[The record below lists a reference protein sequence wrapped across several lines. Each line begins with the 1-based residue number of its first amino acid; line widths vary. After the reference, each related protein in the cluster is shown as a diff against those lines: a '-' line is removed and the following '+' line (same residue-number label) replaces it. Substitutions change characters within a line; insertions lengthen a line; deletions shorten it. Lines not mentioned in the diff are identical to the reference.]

1 MTKSVLM
8 IAFHF
13 PPAAMGSGH
22 LRTLAFARHLPALGW
37 EPTVLSATRAAY
49 THVNLSNNELI
60 PDGCRVQRAFSLDSG
75 RHLAIRGRY
84 PGFLAAPDRWASWWP
99 AAVWHGLRLIRQHH
113 VEAIW
118 STYPIMTAHGV
129 ARTLSRRTGLP
140 WIADFRDPVPNL
152 VPGGNRYTAAAQA
165 RMERAVL
172 RDATR
177 IVFTTPGAM
186 HDYAERY
193 PEASAASKLSVIEN
207 GYDEAAFEGIS
218 DPVSKNGQKPLIM
231 VHSGLLYPDGRN
243 PLPFFNAL
251 AQLKAA
257 GRIKEGDLKVILRA
271 SGSVDA
277 YAREIERLGLA
288 GLVAL
293 GPSISHREALA
304 EQAEADA
311 LLLFQGEKF
320 DRQIPAKVY
329 EYLRVGRP
337 IFALVGAN
345 GDTAAVLRETG
356 GAELA
361 PIDDADVI
369 ATRLVKFIDA
379 LLAGRAPAA
388 RPEAVAR
395 RSRREGAA
403 ILGNMLNQVVL

>member
-1 MTKSVLM
+1 
-8 IAFHF
+8 
-13 PPAAMGSGH
+13 
-22 LRTLAFARHLPALGW
+22 
-37 EPTVLSATRAAY
+37 
-49 THVNLSNNELI
+49 
-60 PDGCRVQRAFSLDSG
+60 
-75 RHLAIRGRY
+75 
-84 PGFLAAPDRWASWWP
+84 
-99 AAVWHGLRLIRQHH
+99 
-113 VEAIW
+113 
-118 STYPIMTAHGV
+118 MTAHSV

-152 VPGGNRYTAAAQA
+152 LPGGNRYTATAQA

-186 HDYAERY
+186 RDYAARY

-207 GYDEAAFEGIS
+207 GYDEAAFEDLPGAL
-218 DPVSKNGQKPLIM
+218 SKTGQKPLTM

-251 AQLKAA
+251 AQLKSS
-257 GRIKEGDLKVILRA
+257 GRIEDGDLRVILRA

-277 YAREIERLGLA
+277 YGREIQRLELA
-288 GLVAL
+288 GLVTL
-293 GPSISHREALA
+293 EPSISHREALA
-304 EQAEADA
+304 EQAGADA
-311 LLLFQGEKF
+311 LLLFQGDKF

-345 GDTAAVLRETG
+345 GDTASVLRETG

-369 ATRLVKFIDA
+369 AARLARFIDA
-379 LLAGRAPAA
+379 LLDGRAPSA
-388 RPEAVAR
+388 RPAAVAQ
-395 RSRREGAA
+395 RSRREGAVTLA
-403 ILGNMLNQVVL
+403 DMLNQVVV